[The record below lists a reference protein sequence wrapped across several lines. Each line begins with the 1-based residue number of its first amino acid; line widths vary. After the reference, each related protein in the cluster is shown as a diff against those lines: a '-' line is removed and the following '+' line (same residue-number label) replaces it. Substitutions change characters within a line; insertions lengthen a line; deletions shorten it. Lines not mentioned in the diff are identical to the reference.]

1 MNLKSRIIK
10 RFKEL
15 WGHKCFRVAL
25 IVHFFYFILSITLF
39 FIFYREKNDFYVFY
53 KAGDIFINDIEN
65 LYSQTNYLWDYRYL
79 PLSALFYIPYSL
91 FTYEVAFIVFT
102 LFNVF
107 LNILICTIMY
117 RIIIIVKG
125 EDHEKDDKRV
135 IYFICFY
142 IVSFPNGFNY
152 VLGQINLYVSFFI
165 LLSLYIFIK
174 YEKIKWQFLGS
185 IILGMSIIIKPTTF
199 FLIPFLVI
207 LNVDFKR
214 RKLTFDFLGSTV
226 RFIGVLIPF
235 SLNIILFLLYRNL
248 WIGFLNTN
256 FTGSNP
262 IALNYSFSISKLI
275 TNFCYFYNI
284 PFNALV
290 ILIIVLIIIGGL
302 GFIIF
307 ICGKLDKNSIIYG
320 YAFGLIIMLL
330 VYFDS
335 WDHHL
340 LNLIPIIIIIMFNIP
355 RNSPISYPLKRSL
368 FFFAFLDLAFVGI
381 WHLIFPLFP
390 YNFESTFF
398 LLLTFYAISKYYV
411 IKKDKAEMYQN
422 R

>member
-25 IVHFFYFILSITLF
+25 IVHFFYFILSIALF

-174 YEKIKWQFLGS
+174 YEKIKWQFIGS

-207 LNVDFKR
+207 LNIDFKR
-214 RKLTFDFLGSTV
+214 RKLTFNFLGSTV

-235 SLNIILFLLYRNL
+235 SLNIILFLLHRNL

-307 ICGKLDKNSIIYG
+307 IFGKLDKNSIIYG